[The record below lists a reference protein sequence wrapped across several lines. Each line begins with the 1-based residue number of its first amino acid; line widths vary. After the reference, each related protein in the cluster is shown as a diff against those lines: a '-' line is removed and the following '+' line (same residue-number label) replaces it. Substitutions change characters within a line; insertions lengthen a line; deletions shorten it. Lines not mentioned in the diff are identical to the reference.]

1 MSERRVRVRFAPSPT
16 GGLHIGG
23 VRTALFNYL
32 LAKKHGGDFILRIE
46 DTDQNRFVEGAE
58 QYIIDSLKWC
68 GIEPNEGVG
77 FGDGPHAP
85 YRQSERKPMYRKYA
99 EQLVESGHAYYAFDT
114 EEDLNKWR
122 EDMKAQ
128 GVPSPQYSAV
138 TRQYL
143 QNSTSLSADEVKLR
157 LERGD
162 KYVIR
167 FKMPRNEDV
176 KFHDLIRG
184 WVTFNTSQLDD
195 KVLLKNDGMPTYH
208 LAHVVDDT
216 LMEISHAIRGEEWL
230 PSAPLHVL
238 CFRALG
244 LEATMPLYAHLPL
257 ILKPDGN
264 GKLSKRDGDR
274 LGFPSFPLSWTG
286 TNKDTGDPEY
296 MTGYREHGFFPDA
309 FINFLA
315 LMGWNPGG
323 DKEIMSKD
331 EMAELFSIEKVHK
344 AGAKFDYEKAKWFNQ
359 QYLKHRSNED
369 LAKGVKQLMTEAG
382 STLSDEKL
390 AEYCGIVK
398 ERATFL
404 NDIVGIGSFL
414 YQDISSYDT
423 DTIRKKWKPE
433 IKTKWNEYITGR
445 DLSAIA
451 PDIMINDF
459 ISFTELKTGEIMP
472 VLRVALAGILQGPP
486 VLEMAKFMG
495 TANTAIR
502 LKKSFDYFE
511 TVH

>member
-1 MSERRVRVRFAPSPT
+1 MSNRRVRVRFAPSPT

-46 DTDQNRFVEGAE
+46 DTDQTRFVPGAE
-58 QYIIDSLKWC
+58 DYIINALKWC

-77 FGDGPHAP
+77 FGDGAHAP
-85 YRQSERKPMYRKYA
+85 YRQSERKPMYRQYA
-99 EQLVESGHAYYAFDT
+99 EQLIASGHAYYAFDT
-114 EEDLNKWR
+114 EEELEKWR

-128 GVPSPQYSAV
+128 GVPSPQYNAV

-143 QNSTSLSADEVKLR
+143 ANSTSLSADEVKLR

-162 KYVIR
+162 KHVIR

-184 WVTFNTSQLDD
+184 WVTFNTAQLDD

-238 CFRALG
+238 CFKALG
-244 LEATMPLYAHLPL
+244 WEATMPQYAHLPL

-274 LGFPSFPLSWTG
+274 LGFPSFPLLWNDPNTG
-286 TNKDTGDPEY
+286 ETA
-296 MTGYREHGFFPDA
+296 TGYREHGFFPDA

-315 LMGWNPGG
+315 LIGWNPGG
-323 DKEIMSKD
+323 DKEIMNK
-331 EMAELFSIEKVHK
+331 EELISLFDLERVHK
-344 AGAKFDYEKAKWFNQ
+344 AGARFDFEKAKWFNQ
-359 QYLKHRSNED
+359 QYLKSKDNSE
-369 LAKGVKQLMTEAG
+369 LAAAIKDKMIAAG

-390 AEYCGIVK
+390 GEYCGLVK
-398 ERATFL
+398 ERCTFL
-404 NDIVGIGSFL
+404 NDLVGAGTFL

-423 DTIRKKWKPE
+423 ETIKKKWKPE
-433 IKTKWNEYITGR
+433 IAAKWDEYLIGKDINTT
-445 DLSAIA
+445 A
-451 PDIMINDF
+451 PDALMNDF
-459 ISFTELKTGEIMP
+459 ITYTGLKTGEIMP
-472 VLRVALAGILQGPP
+472 VLRIALAGVLQGPP
-486 VLEMAKFMG
+486 VVEMAKFLGSAG
-495 TANTAIR
+495 TATR
-502 LKKSFDYFE
+502 LKKSFDYFN
-511 TVH
+511 TVS